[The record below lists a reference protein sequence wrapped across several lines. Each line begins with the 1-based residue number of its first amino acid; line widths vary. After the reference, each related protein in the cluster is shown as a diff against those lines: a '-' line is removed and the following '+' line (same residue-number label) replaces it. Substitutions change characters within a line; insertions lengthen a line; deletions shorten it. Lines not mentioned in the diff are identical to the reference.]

1 MSEGKFTLQLP
12 YNGYLPKVKY
22 LMLTTQL
29 TLDEGLA
36 LREIVN
42 LIERWL
48 CAMLSPRNT
57 ST

>member
-36 LREIVN
+36 LREMVN
-42 LIERWL
+42 LIYKVVMRH
-48 CAMLSPRNT
+48 A
-57 ST
+57 